1 MLPPALEVFQSLIF
15 HDLWKSLEFLIVL
28 FRWEWDLNYSVI
40 REKAMD
46 VYILINKNW
55 DEIEVLEKA
64 KRKKNPIISISHIC
78 IT

>member
-1 MLPPALEVFQSLIF
+1 M
-15 HDLWKSLEFLIVL
+15 WKSLEFLIVL

-46 VYILINKNW
+46 VYILIKKKW
-55 DEIEVLEKA
+55 DEIEVLESLRKQ
-64 KRKKNPIISISHIC
+64 KKKKNPIISISHIW